1 MKQSARLLTLCS
13 FFVLAFAFRS
23 PAPLIYLPG
32 EGWTYETPGTET
44 GKWQRVR
51 AKDQLEVAQDAYNK
65 KDYDLALKAARRV
78 EKQWPLSDHAPHAQY
93 LIGRCYEAKGNDE
106 KAFNAYQRIIE
117 HNPKA
122 ENYQEILG
130 RQYDIAGR
138 YLGGQRFRLWNYV
151 PFFPSMDKTSGMFE
165 TIIKNGPYSDV
176 AAQSQLKLGEAR
188 EKQDEP
194 KQAIKAYEV
203 AADRYNDRPKI
214 AADAL
219 FKTGLA
225 YRKQSKSAEY
235 DQGVAVQSIAA
246 LTDFLTLYPD
256 DPRGPE
262 ARKLIAALKTQAA
275 HGNFNI
281 AEYYEKKQKWP
292 AALIYYN
299 EVLVQDASSPYAQTA
314 RQRIDALKRK
324 LGVEPAAVATA
335 PAPATTT
342 ETPAT
347 AASTSA
353 PAPAT
358 AVPEATAA
366 PVAAAPAAASGTMP
380 PVPTP
385 AVPEPAPAPVAE
397 VTPAPAVAPSESHW
411 WKDFWHLNW
420 LPSAPQP
427 KTDSAASPD
436 EPKK

>member
-13 FFVLAFAFRS
+13 FILLAFAFRS

-32 EGWTYETPGTET
+32 EGWTYDTPGTDS
-44 GKWQRVR
+44 GGWQRPR
-51 AKDQLEVAQDAYNK
+51 AKDQQEVAQAAYDK
-65 KDYDLALKAARRV
+65 KDFDLALKAARRV
-78 EKQWPLSDHAPHAQY
+78 EKQWPLSDYAPKAQY

-122 ENYQEILG
+122 ENYQEILS

-138 YLGGQRFRLWNYV
+138 YLGGQRFKLWNYV

-165 TIIKNGPYSDV
+165 TIVKNGPYSDV
-176 AAQSQLKLGEAR
+176 AAQAQLKLGEAR

-194 KQAIKAYEV
+194 KQAIKAYEA

-235 DQGVAVQSIAA
+235 DQGVAAQSIAA

-256 DPRGPE
+256 DSRVPE
-262 ARKLIAALKTQAA
+262 ARKTIADLKTQAA
-275 HGNFNI
+275 HGSFNI
-281 AEYYEKKQKWP
+281 AEYYEKKQKLP

-299 EVLVQDASSPYAQTA
+299 EVLVHDASSPYAQTA
-314 RQRIDALKRK
+314 RQRIETLKHK
-324 LGVEPAAVATA
+324 LGVEPAAAAVVATTPA
-335 PAPATTT
+335 PTPATTT
-342 ETPAT
+342 EPP
-347 AASTSA
+347 A
-353 PAPAT
+353 PAPSVAT
-358 AVPEATAA
+358 A
-366 PVAAAPAAASGTMP
+366 
-380 PVPTP
+380 PTP
-385 AVPEPAPAPVAE
+385 VAPAPVAVAGTTPSAE
-397 VTPAPAVAPSESHW
+397 APPIPTPAIAAPEVAAKETEPTEAVQKTESHW
-411 WKDFWHLNW
+411 WKDVLHMKW
-420 LPSAPQP
+420 LPSAPKP
-427 KTDSAASPD
+427 KNVPAAGSED
-436 EPKK
+436 TK